1 MPPSHLCAC
10 GTGALLRQSSV
21 SSDADV
27 LAAVNVDR
35 YPDGSA
41 VVLKAVF
48 GNSLTYDDSGDV
60 SGATALTQVC
70 FGFRI
75 TCVFVGMFGRGFR
88 KEK

>member
-1 MPPSHLCAC
+1 MYAGCRH
-10 GTGALLRQSSV
+10 TGKLLHQSSV

-27 LAAVNVDR
+27 LAAVNVER
-35 YPDGSA
+35 YPDGQA

-60 SGATALTQVC
+60 SGATALTQVG

-75 TCVFVGMFGRGFR
+75 TCFVCMLEEGT
-88 KEK
+88 